1 MGLVASWHVGSS
13 RTRDQ
18 THVSYIGRWI
28 LYHRATR
35 KSHVVVFFFFNKW
48 MKLWASCWLW
58 ARSCAI
64 QYVSMFVTTIFYM
77 GKWVGV
83 CMYKWNECI
92 LDVSEFVIMC
102 VFLSTQL
109 WQYELSTATSCVWIV
124 SHQVWRHV
132 YMCEYICWYVLIC
145 KLVTQS
151 CSTLWFHGL

>member
-1 MGLVASWHVGSS
+1 MACRILSDQGSNPCLLHWQVDS
-13 RTRDQ
+13 LPQ
-18 THVSYIGRWI
+18 
-28 LYHRATR
+28 
-35 KSHVVVFFFFNKW
+35 SHQEVPCSGFFFFNKW